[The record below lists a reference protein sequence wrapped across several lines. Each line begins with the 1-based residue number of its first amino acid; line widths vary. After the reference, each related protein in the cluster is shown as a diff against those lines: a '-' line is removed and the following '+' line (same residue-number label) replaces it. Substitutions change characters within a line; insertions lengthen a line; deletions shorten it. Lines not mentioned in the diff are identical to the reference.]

1 MNSIEYLNNKKFKIY
16 YPENVQE
23 AVINAIKSGR
33 IWEKKLLN
41 NYKDLI
47 LPGNTVLDIGAY
59 LGTHSVAFS
68 QLVGETGKV
77 ISFEPQTDIF
87 TLLEKTITENNI
99 TNVELHNNAVYNSI
113 KKIQF
118 SNTNNGKASISHIRP
133 RLPNPVKKE
142 IQTITIDSL
151 NLDRCDFMKIDVE
164 MCEWVVLEGSKE
176 TITKYRPI
184 IFVEIFKTPN
194 NLLKLITFTKQ
205 HNYSYANMGGADFV
219 LLPN

>member
-1 MNSIEYLNNKKFKIY
+1 MNSVEYLYDKKFKIY

-59 LGTHSVAFS
+59 LGTHTVAFS

-164 MCEWVVLEGSKE
+164 MCEWVVLEGSEE

-184 IFVEIFKTPN
+184 IFVEIFKTAS

-205 HNYSYANMGGADFV
+205 HNYSYASMGGADFV

>member
-1 MNSIEYLNNKKFKIY
+1 MNSIEYLNDKKFNIY
-16 YPENVQE
+16 YPENIEE

-41 NYKDLI
+41 YYKELI

-59 LGTHSVAFS
+59 LGTHTVAFS
-68 QLVGETGKV
+68 QLVGETGRV

-87 TLLEKTITENNI
+87 ILLNKTIEENNI
-99 TNVELHNNAVYNSI
+99 TNVETHNKAVYDKNT
-113 KKIQF
+113 KIMF

-133 RLPNPVKKE
+133 RLPNPDKKK
-142 IQTITIDSL
+142 TDAITIDSL
-151 NLDRCDFMKIDVE
+151 KLKKCDFMKIDVE
-164 MCEWVVLEGSKE
+164 KCEWVVLDGAEE

-184 IFVEIFKTPN
+184 IFIEIFKIPT
-194 NLLKLITFTKQ
+194 NLQKLRKFTQ
-205 HNYSYANMGGADFV
+205 DHNYSFTNVGGADFV

>member
-1 MNSIEYLNNKKFKIY
+1 MNSIEYLDNKKFNIY

-59 LGTHSVAFS
+59 LGTHTVAFS

-99 TNVELHNNAVYNSI
+99 INIELHNKAVYNTI

-118 SNTNNGKASISHIRP
+118 SNTNNGKASITHIRP

-151 NLDRCDFMKIDVE
+151 NLERCDFMKIDVE
-164 MCEWVVLEGSKE
+164 MCEWVVLEGSEE

>member
-1 MNSIEYLNNKKFKIY
+1 MNSIEYLDNKKFKIY

-59 LGTHSVAFS
+59 LGTHTVAFS
-68 QLVGETGKV
+68 QLVGDTGKV

-87 TLLEKTITENNI
+87 TLLEKTITENEI
-99 TNVELHNNAVYNSI
+99 TNVKLYNNAVYNI
-113 KKIQF
+113 NKKIEF

-142 IQTITIDSL
+142 IQAITIDSL
-151 NLDRCDFMKIDVE
+151 KLDRCDMIKLDVE
-164 MCEWVVLEGSKE
+164 KCEWLVLEGAKD
-176 TITKYRPI
+176 TITKYNPI
-184 IFVEIFKTPN
+184 IFIEVFKTPS
-194 NLLKLITFTKQ
+194 NLLKLRTFTKQ
-205 HNYSYANMGGADFV
+205 HNYSYASLGGADFV
-219 LLPN
+219 LIPN

>member
-59 LGTHSVAFS
+59 LGTH
-68 QLVGETGKV
+68 
-77 ISFEPQTDIF
+77 
-87 TLLEKTITENNI
+87 
-99 TNVELHNNAVYNSI
+99 YNTI

-118 SNTNNGKASISHIRP
+118 SNTNNGKASITHIRP

-164 MCEWVVLEGSKE
+164 MCEWVVLEGSEE

-205 HNYSYANMGGADFV
+205 HNYSYASMGGADFV

>member
-1 MNSIEYLNNKKFKIY
+1 MNSIEYLDNKKFNIY
-16 YPENVQE
+16 YPENVEE
-23 AVINAIKSGR
+23 AVINAIKRGN

-59 LGTHSVAFS
+59 LGTHTVAFS

-87 TLLEKTITENNI
+87 TLLQKTITENNI
-99 TNVELHNNAVYNSI
+99 INVELYNNAVYNTI

-118 SNTNNGKASISHIRP
+118 SETNNGKASISHIRP
-133 RLPNPVKKE
+133 RLPNPIKKE
-142 IQTITIDSL
+142 IQAITIDSL
-151 NLDRCDFMKIDVE
+151 KLERCDMIKLDVE
-164 MCEWVVLEGSKE
+164 KCEWVCLEGAEE
-176 TITKYRPI
+176 TIKKYKPI
-184 IFVEIFKTPN
+184 IFIEVFKTATN
-194 NLLKLITFTKQ
+194 LQKLLKFTQ
-205 HNYSYANMGGADFV
+205 NHNYSYANMGGSDFA

>member
-1 MNSIEYLNNKKFKIY
+1 MNSVQYLYDKKFKIY
-16 YPENVQE
+16 YPENVEE
-23 AVINAIKSGR
+23 AVIKAIKSGR

-59 LGTHSVAFS
+59 LGTHTVAFS
-68 QLVGETGKV
+68 QLVGDTGKV
-77 ISFEPQTDIF
+77 ISFEPQTEIF
-87 TLLEKTITENNI
+87 TLLQKTIKENNI
-99 TNVELHNNAVYNSI
+99 TNIKLHNKAVYNTI

-133 RLPNPVKKE
+133 RLPNPIKKE
-142 IQTITIDSL
+142 VDAITIDSL
-151 NLDRCDFMKIDVE
+151 KLERCDFIKMDVE
-164 MCEWVVLEGSKE
+164 KCEWVVLEGSEE

-184 IFVEIFKTPN
+184 IFVEIFKTAT
-194 NLLKLITFTKQ
+194 NLQKLRKFTKD